1 MKVLKYQKAGA
12 VEVIEET
19 NHRKIDRNTAVF
31 LNRVANLGL
40 EFDEKEVSIDMC
52 KAMDD
57 NNRKMKISGAI
68 MGMRI
73 AGMSDNDII
82 SKITETFQ
90 VTKEYVFALLSPQ
103 KV

>member
-1 MKVLKYQKAGA
+1 M
-12 VEVIEET
+12 
-19 NHRKIDRNTAVF
+19 
-31 LNRVANLGL
+31 ANLGL
-40 EFDEKEVSIDMC
+40 EFDEKEAMIGVC

-82 SKITETFQ
+82 NKIIETFH
-90 VTKEYVFALLSPQ
+90 VTKEYVMALLTLQ
-103 KV
+103 KAG

>member
-1 MKVLKYQKAGA
+1 
-12 VEVIEET
+12 
-19 NHRKIDRNTAVF
+19 
-31 LNRVANLGL
+31 
-40 EFDEKEVSIDMC
+40 MC

-68 MGMRI
+68 MGMRM
-73 AGMSDNDII
+73 AGMSDNDIT

-90 VTKEYVFALLSPQ
+90 VTKEYVLALLSPQ

>member
-1 MKVLKYQKAGA
+1 MCQALDRKYK
-12 VEVIEET
+12 
-19 NHRKIDRNTAVF
+19 
-31 LNRVANLGL
+31 
-40 EFDEKEVSIDMC
+40 EKEVT
-52 KAMDD
+52 
-57 NNRKMKISGAI
+57 GAI

-90 VTKEYVFALLSPQ
+90 VTKEYVLALLSPQ

>member
-1 MKVLKYQKAGA
+1 MFVQKGWDMKGVC
-12 VEVIEET
+12 
-19 NHRKIDRNTAVF
+19 
-31 LNRVANLGL
+31 
-40 EFDEKEVSIDMC
+40 MC

-82 SKITETFQ
+82 SKITETFH
-90 VTKEYVFALLSPQ
+90 VTKEYVLALLSPQ